1 VSASPPGLALSPRR
15 WGAAAVLALAAAC
28 SSSVSDPCG
37 NPAGPQYLVAIQV
50 TVTDSISG
58 LTKADSASGT
68 MTSATASDS
77 LWHIFLPTT
86 MLTGIGDSGTY
97 VVTVDRPGYQQWTK
111 DSVVVTKTG
120 SCGVLVPAKLSA
132 RLQPAP

>member
-1 VSASPPGLALSPRR
+1 MNIRTPIATGLVALT
-15 WGAAAVLALAAAC
+15 LAAC

-37 NPAGPQYLVAIQV
+37 NPASPPYLIAIQV
-50 TVTDSISG
+50 TVTDSITG

-68 MTSATASDS
+68 MTSTTFSDS
-77 LWHIFLPTT
+77 LWHIFSPTT

-97 VVTVDRPGYQQWTK
+97 VVTVDRPGYQQWVK

-120 SCGVLVPAKLSA
+120 GCGVLIPAKLSA
-132 RLQPAP
+132 LLQPAP